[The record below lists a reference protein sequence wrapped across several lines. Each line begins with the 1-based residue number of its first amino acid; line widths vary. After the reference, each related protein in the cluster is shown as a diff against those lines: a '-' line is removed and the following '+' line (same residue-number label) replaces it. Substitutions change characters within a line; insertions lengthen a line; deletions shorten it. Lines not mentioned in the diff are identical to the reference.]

1 MDDTRIREEPPVN
14 PDASIGRL
22 DEDESDIRN
31 PIDSI
36 LYRLLQPFIYNLK
49 LFGFFPTLTSLGC
62 RFNPWKG
69 YTVLLTI
76 LVLSALVRTL
86 ISIGGFPRIE
96 LVSKLVLLIS
106 MVGLFLGVTLVYV
119 MLALKEK
126 HFGIFIR
133 KFHTLRH
140 SAKQLQYAHYLRVLA
155 WVFIGMNII
164 YTSVCALMVWFILA
178 NYDAAIWIS
187 YPHTPGMTLASITL
201 VALAV
206 AAFYSTAVYILLIEL
221 CIIISFVLVKEF
233 QEWNRH
239 FRETISISGT
249 FQGNLEKER
258 LRFEELVDL
267 MSSAEHLLS
276 STFAVMLAVNTPIL
290 CFACFSY
297 LAGIMNTAEPEAIGL
312 AMALMITLV
321 TLVSVCT
328 CGCMV
333 NTAVSIAHAQPCTC
347 Y

>member
-1 MDDTRIREEPPVN
+1 MDETSIREEPPLN
-14 PDASIGRL
+14 PDASIERL
-22 DEDESDIRN
+22 DEDESDIRS

-36 LYRLLQPFIYNLK
+36 LYHLLKPFIYNLK

-86 ISIGGFPRIE
+86 ISMGGFPRIE
-96 LVSKLVLLIS
+96 LASKLVLLIS
-106 MVGLFLGVTLVYV
+106 MVGLFLAVTLVYV

-126 HFGIFIR
+126 HFAIFLR
-133 KFHTLRH
+133 KFQTLRH
-140 SAKQLQYAHYLRVLA
+140 SAKQLQNAHYLRVLA
-155 WVFIGMNII
+155 WVFLGMNII
-164 YTSVCALMVWFILA
+164 YTSICALMVLFILA

-187 YPHTPGMTLASITL
+187 YPHHPGTTLASITL

-221 CIIISFVLVKEF
+221 CIVISFVLVKEF
-233 QEWNRH
+233 QEWNGH
-239 FRETISISGT
+239 FREIISISGT
-249 FQGNLEKER
+249 FLGNLENER

-267 MSSAEHLLS
+267 MSEAENLLS

-297 LAGIMNTAEPEAIGL
+297 LAGIMNPTEATGL
-312 AMALMITLV
+312 AMALVVTLV
-321 TLVSVCT
+321 TLASVCI

-333 NTAVSIAHAQPCTC
+333 NTAVSIAHA
-347 Y
+347 